1 MNNGKPTLL
10 KELLLWCDF
19 MKQKTAQNEN
29 RKKAVKSR
37 LFCIAL
43 ILIGLYGLFASLTGG
58 MQYINSS
65 DKRVVSADVI
75 RVNHIYEK
83 DDDGDITQEK
93 WKATLRYTVDGKE
106 YTAKA
111 TYSTETYRGET
122 VQLEVYKTLNGKYKV
137 AAPNTL
143 GCILS
148 ASVVLFG
155 SVNMFAENK
164 GKPRKKQKE
173 INQPTK

>member
-1 MNNGKPTLL
+1 MKG
-10 KELLLWCDF
+10 LLLWCDF
-19 MKQKTAQNEN
+19 MKQKTTQNEN

-75 RVNHIYEK
+75 SVNHTYEK
-83 DDDGDITQEK
+83 DDDGDITREK
-93 WKATLRYTVDGKE
+93 WRATLSYTVDGKE
-106 YTAKA
+106 YTARA
-111 TYSTETYRGET
+111 TYSTETYSGET

-148 ASVVLFG
+148 ASVVFFG
-155 SVNMFAENK
+155 AVNVFAANK

-173 INQPTK
+173 KTQPTE